1 MAFFK
6 FTFLLEDSGWGIS
19 VVDVG
24 VVDVGLAD
32 DTELVLT
39 DPSPEP
45 DWLTDLA
52 LLELCFGVKVE
63 DLNDGLGSLS
73 GSQGN
78 DVLASV
84 HQDALGFHWLSFE
97 LEIVG
102 GVNDC
107 AIVGIL
113 NTDIFLTFEGDRSEL
128 EEIGAETQ
136 IG

>member
-107 AIVGIL
+107 AIVGVF
-113 NTDIFLTFEGDRSEL
+113 NTDVFLTLEGNRSEF
-128 EEIGAETQ
+128 EEIGTETQ